1 MYDWTG
7 RCHSLCKCPSV
18 YEETP
23 PVTSTLDSRLRRND
37 ALEISFRLF
46 ACPSVPR
53 IACSHPRPSLGNHAV
68 PGRSLVRQYPSA
80 NGSDCFRSGKMIGDA
95 FDRGL
100 GSIRRGSL
108 SFQPPSFFFFLS
120 FSYQSSKSRHKRSC
134 LAIKSRKLR
143 IVLTIVLSS
152 CYSSKSWESGWRHS
166 VLKRMAEEGF
176 SIPLLMELWM
186 LTLSGQWTRLVAID

>member
-46 ACPSVPR
+46 ARPSVPR
-53 IACSHPRPSLGNHAV
+53 IACSPPRSSLGNHDV

-95 FDRGL
+95 FDRTSVL
-100 GSIRRGSL
+100 SALVRGSIK
-108 SFQPPSFFFFLS
+108 FPPLFFFFRFFRGTYRS
-120 FSYQSSKSRHKRSC
+120 FKSRRKRVF
-134 LAIKSRKLR
+134 RR
-143 IVLTIVLSS
+143 
-152 CYSSKSWESGWRHS
+152 
-166 VLKRMAEEGF
+166 
-176 SIPLLMELWM
+176 
-186 LTLSGQWTRLVAID
+186 